1 MSNKKEKFARA
12 GMVAKGA
19 VYAIIGVLTAM
30 AAFNLGGSKSGSDNV
45 LQFLAQQSYGK
56 VLLGALAIGLFGYTF
71 YRIYEAINGPGDSWS
86 EPKGFVK
93 RAGYIVSGIFYGILG
108 FTAAKMV
115 LGNSSGSGGGDS
127 MIATL
132 MSKPYGPYLVGF
144 VALCLAGKAIF
155 QLYKAYSGK
164 FRDDVQETNLSSK
177 EQKTLIRAGKIGFTA
192 RGIVS
197 GIVAFLFFKVA
208 LGEGGDTG
216 GKVAA
221 FEFLQNNFG
230 ATVMGIVAL
239 GLVAYAVFMFIQAKY
254 AQIRL

>member
-1 MSNKKEKFARA
+1 MNNKKEKLARL
-12 GMVAKGA
+12 GMLAKGA

-30 AAFNLGGSKSGSDNV
+30 AAFNLGGSKSGNENV
-45 LQFLAQQSYGK
+45 LQFISDQPFGK
-56 VLLGALAIGLFGYTF
+56 FLLGALAIGLFGYTF
-71 YRIYEAINGPGDSWS
+71 YRIYEAIKGPGDSWS
-86 EPKGFVK
+86 EAKGFVK
-93 RAGYIVSGIFYGILG
+93 RVGYIVSGIFYGALG

-115 LGNSSGSGGGDS
+115 LGKSSGSGGGSVVSD
-127 MIATL
+127 L
-132 MSKPYGPYLVGF
+132 MEKSYGPYLVGF
-144 VALCLAGKAIF
+144 VALCLLGKGVF
-155 QLYKAYSGK
+155 QVYKAYSGK
-164 FRDDVQETNLSSK
+164 FREDVNESDLSKKEQETLVK
-177 EQKTLIRAGKIGFTA
+177 AGKIGFTA

-197 GIVAFLFFKVA
+197 GIVAFLFFKLA

-239 GLVAYAVFMFIQAKY
+239 GLVAYSVFMFIQAKY